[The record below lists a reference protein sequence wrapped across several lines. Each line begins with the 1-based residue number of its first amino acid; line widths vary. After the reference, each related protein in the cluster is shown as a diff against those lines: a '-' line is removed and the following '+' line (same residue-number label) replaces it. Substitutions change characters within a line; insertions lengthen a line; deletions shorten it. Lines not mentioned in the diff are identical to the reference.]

1 MRPDNGSS
9 FHPPESEAATSG
21 QTRYCRLFS
30 SGPAA
35 RIWIIR
41 YSQLQHYSYSSLN
54 MVLCSVSW
62 NPISRSTANAS
73 TDAFFKKS
81 VTFHM
86 YRQFVL
92 LKDLFWRASCT
103 AKSHC
108 ATFCSTVESLTTTF
122 TRRFQIAVGIPLGD
136 FENYRKRERER
147 VPDTFLL
154 GIHSFE
160 ALVLSPFTLVLKSYS
175 STKYRYNTVFLSLF
189 FLRYFIPEQN

>member
-1 MRPDNGSS
+1 MRPDNRSP
-9 FHPPESEAATSG
+9 FHPPESDAATSG

-41 YSQLQHYSYSSLN
+41 YSQLEHYSYSSLN
-54 MVLCSVSW
+54 MVYCPVSW
-62 NPISRSTANAS
+62 NPISKSTANSS
-73 TDAFFKKS
+73 TDAFSKKS

-92 LKDLFWRASCT
+92 FKDLFWRASCT

-108 ATFCSTVESLTTTF
+108 APFCSTVESLTTTS
-122 TRRFQIAVGIPLGD
+122 TRRFQIPVGIPLGD

-147 VPDTFLL
+147 GSQTLFSW
-154 GIHSFE
+154 G
-160 ALVLSPFTLVLKSYS
+160 FTVS
-175 STKYRYNTVFLSLF
+175 
-189 FLRYFIPEQN
+189 